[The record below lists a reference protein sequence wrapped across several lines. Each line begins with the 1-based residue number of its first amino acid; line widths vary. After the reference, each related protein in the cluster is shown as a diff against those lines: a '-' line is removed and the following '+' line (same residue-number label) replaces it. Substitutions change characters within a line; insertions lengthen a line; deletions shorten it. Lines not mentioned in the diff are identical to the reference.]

1 MIIEFVQSAILGIIE
16 GLTEFIPVSST
27 GHLIVIGNLIG
38 FKGQTASTFDIF
50 IQLGAILAVVALYR
64 QRFISIV
71 STNKTGFAGLKA
83 LTLLLIT
90 TIPAGITGFIFHDL
104 IIQYLFNSVSVS
116 IGLAVGG
123 IGILFIERFLPN
135 IKKSQVDLLDW
146 RDALIVGI
154 FQIFSLWPGIS
165 RSAATII
172 GGMYAGMERKTAAEY
187 SFLAAVPIMLSAA
200 LYDLYK
206 SIQFLSSSDMLILAL
221 GFTVSFVSAS
231 LSVKFFLRFLGKN
244 TMKVF
249 GYYRLVLAPLILLL
263 LLV

>member
-1 MIIEFVQSAILGIIE
+1 MIEFVQAAILGIIE

-38 FKGQTASTFDIF
+38 FKGQTTSTFDIF
-50 IQLGAILAVVALYR
+50 IQLGAILAVVGLYK
-64 QRFISIV
+64 QRFTSIV
-71 STNKTGFAGLKA
+71 STNKAGFAGSRA
-83 LTLLLIT
+83 LRLLLMT
-90 TIPAGITGFIFHDL
+90 TIPAGVTGFLLHDT
-104 IIQYLFNSVSVS
+104 IIQYLFNPVSVS

-123 IGILFIERFLPN
+123 IGILFVERFLP
-135 IKKSQVDLLDW
+135 KVRKSEVDLLDW

-154 FQIFSLWPGIS
+154 FQVFSLWPGVS

-200 LYDLYK
+200 LYDLSK
-206 SIQFLSSSDMLILAL
+206 NIQFLSSSDMLILAL
-221 GFTVSFVSAS
+221 GFVVSFVFAW
-231 LSVKFFLRFLGKN
+231 LSVKFFIRFLLKN

-249 GYYRLVLAPLILLL
+249 GYYRLILAPLILLL
-263 LLV
+263 LSL